1 MHLKMFAIWSP
12 LCSSLSV
19 NTLRP
24 KQICRHFA
32 DDIFKCISLNE
43 NAWISFKISLKYV
56 PKVRVNNT
64 PPLVQIMA
72 WRRLGDKPLS
82 EPMMVRLL
90 YWRIYVSLGLNEL
103 NNNDMITSIY
113 GLITG
118 LDSIIIN
125 VNDMT
130 DICLRTCMNMFI
142 TGYSDQTYVII
153 NAIKLFNDYTNG
165 RGYHIN
171 IPNHETNDLVKF
183 E

>member
-1 MHLKMFAIWSP
+1 
-12 LCSSLSV
+12 
-19 NTLRP
+19 
-24 KQICRHFA
+24 
-32 DDIFKCISLNE
+32 
-43 NAWISFKISLKYV
+43 
-56 PKVRVNNT
+56 
-64 PPLVQIMA
+64 MA

-165 RGYHIN
+165 LGYNIS